1 MRQLVIQY
9 PDGKYHT
16 VNATKFYGVLVNG
29 KEEYILEYDDLTTS
43 KRNCFILLDREGN
56 KFVKRPLT
64 SQAEYSVLAAR
75 IRFMKKKLYN
85 LEVLPGKIMLCKD
98 ALEALKPYA
107 PPVIS
112 QPVSA
117 SGSVQTS
124 SPNLPNKTVNKPD
137 EVVVYEDISPTREQF
152 PFYLNRE
159 DAVRCGLKIGDKEY
173 YHLKKEEFDVICRYA
188 IVELKKSELNILPQK
203 RKPVVKN
210 NLVNVVEPLNSKEIE
225 TLESLF
231 ESLMSFED
239 YYSFFGIEEL
249 RNASVDLV
257 LNSPR
262 IIALTKLFDKGI
274 ECGNDLAINLSEF
287 LEGFKKS
294 IKEKSMKK

>member
-43 KRNCFILLDREGN
+43 KRNCFTVLDREGN
-56 KFVKRPLT
+56 TLVKRPLAN
-64 SQAEYSVLAAR
+64 QAEYSVLAAR

-85 LEVLPGKIMLCKD
+85 LEILPGKIMLCKA

-107 PPVIS
+107 PPVLH
-112 QPVSA
+112 QPVPA
-117 SGSVQTS
+117 SGSNQTPPPS
-124 SPNLPNKTVNKPD
+124 EPKKPVNKPE
-137 EVVVYEDISPTREQF
+137 EVVVYEDISQTREQF

-159 DAVRCGLKIGDKEY
+159 DALRCSLKIGDKEY

-188 IVELKKSELNILPQK
+188 IVQLEKRELAILPQK
-203 RKPVVKN
+203 RKPITKN
-210 NLVNVVEPLNSKEIE
+210 NPVNVVEPLNAKEIE

-231 ESLMSFED
+231 EGLMSFED

-249 RNASVDLV
+249 RNASIDLIF
-257 LNSPR
+257 NSPR
-262 IIALTKLFDKGI
+262 IIALTKLFNKGV

-294 IKEKSMKK
+294 LKEKLMKK

>member
-43 KRNCFILLDREGN
+43 KRNCFTLLDREGN

-85 LEVLPGKIMLCKD
+85 LEVLPGKIMLCKA

-117 SGSVQTS
+117 SGSVQT
-124 SPNLPNKTVNKPD
+124 PPHNLPDKPVNKPD

-159 DAVRCGLKIGDKEY
+159 DAVRCGLKTGDKEY

-210 NLVNVVEPLNSKEIE
+210 NPVNVVEPLNSKEIE

>member
-43 KRNCFILLDREGN
+43 KRNCFTLLDREGN

-85 LEVLPGKIMLCKD
+85 LELLPGKIMLCKA
-98 ALEALKPYA
+98 ALEALKPSA
-107 PPVIS
+107 SPVIS

-117 SGSVQTS
+117 SGSVQTPP
-124 SPNLPNKTVNKPD
+124 PNLPDKPVNKPD

-210 NLVNVVEPLNSKEIE
+210 NIVNVVEPLNSKEIE